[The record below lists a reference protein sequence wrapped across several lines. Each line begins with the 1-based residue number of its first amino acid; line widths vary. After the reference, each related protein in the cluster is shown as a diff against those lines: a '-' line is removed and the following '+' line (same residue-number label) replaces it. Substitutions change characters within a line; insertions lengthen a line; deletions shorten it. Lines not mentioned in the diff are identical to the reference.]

1 MVRCRSKENRPLP
14 SQVATDEIK
23 RLGFTLGP
31 LLGSGA
37 MSAVYAIERLL
48 PFAAEEALAI
58 KLLHPM
64 HQENVE
70 LVLRFFNEQQA
81 AQRVQHPAVIRVLD
95 AGLMSGRPYLLLER
109 CAETLHQRAP
119 TLSQTERITVIAQVA
134 SGTLAL
140 HRCGVVH
147 RDLKPANVMFSVN
160 DRLAPKI
167 IDLGLSKLITPGTS
181 LPVSTAQSELLG
193 TPEYRAP
200 ELWISAKDADAS
212 SDVYSLG
219 VMLYELMAGTLPFV
233 ADRESRLMDL
243 HLFEPPPALLSTP
256 PVIATFISRM
266 LAKKRSLRPSMAEV
280 FETLRTIAVVR

>member
-1 MVRCRSKENRPLP
+1 MPNQAAADDIRS
-14 SQVATDEIK
+14 
-23 RLGFTLGP
+23 LGFAVGP

-37 MSAVYAIERLL
+37 MSAVYAIERLV
-48 PFAAEEALAI
+48 PVEAEEGLAI

-95 AGLMSGRPYLLLER
+95 AGLIRGRPYLLLER
-109 CAETLHQRAP
+109 CATTLHQRAP
-119 TLSQTERITVIAQVA
+119 TLSPAERLLITAQVA

-140 HRCGVVH
+140 HQAGVVH
-147 RDLKPANVMFSVN
+147 RDLKPSNVMFSVT

-167 IDLGLSKLITPGTS
+167 IDLGLSKLMTPGTG

-233 ADRESRLMDL
+233 AERESRLMEL

-256 PVIATFISRM
+256 PMIATFISRM
-266 LAKKRSLRPSMAEV
+266 LAKKRCLRPSMAEV
-280 FETLRTIAVVR
+280 FETLRAIAVVR

>member
-70 LVLRFFNEQQA
+70 LVLRFFNEQKA

>member
-1 MVRCRSKENRPLP
+1 MP
-14 SQVATDEIK
+14 SQAAADEIK

-37 MSAVYAIERLL
+37 MSAVYAIERLV
-48 PFAAEEALAI
+48 PVEADEGLAL

-81 AQRVQHPAVIRVLD
+81 AQRVQHPAVIRVLE
-95 AGLMSGRPYLLLER
+95 AGLMSGRPYLLMER
-109 CAETLHQRAP
+109 CADTLHQRAP
-119 TLSQTERITVIAQVA
+119 TLSPADRLLITARVA
-134 SGTLAL
+134 SGALAL
-140 HRCGVVH
+140 HHAGVVH
-147 RDLKPANVMFSVN
+147 RDLKPSNVMLSVN

-181 LPVSTAQSELLG
+181 LPVSTAQAELLG

-233 ADRESRLMDL
+233 AERESRLMDL
-243 HLFEPPPALLSTP
+243 HLFEPPPTLRSTP
-256 PVIATFISRM
+256 PVITTLLGRM

-280 FETLRTIAVVR
+280 AETLRAVGR

>member
-1 MVRCRSKENRPLP
+1 MPNQAAADDIRH
-14 SQVATDEIK
+14 
-23 RLGFTLGP
+23 LGFALGP

-48 PFAAEEALAI
+48 PVEAEEALAI

-70 LVLRFFNEQQA
+70 LVLRFFNEQKA

-147 RDLKPANVMFSVN
+147 RDLKPANVMFSVT

-167 IDLGLSKLITPGTS
+167 IDLGLSKLVTPGHS

-256 PVIATFISRM
+256 PLITTLLGRM

-280 FETLRTIAVVR
+280 FETLRPIAVAR

>member
-48 PFAAEEALAI
+48 PVEAEEALAI

-95 AGLMSGRPYLLLER
+95 SGLMSGRPYLLLER

-167 IDLGLSKLITPGTS
+167 IDLGLSKLVTPGHS

-256 PVIATFISRM
+256 PLITTLLGRM

-280 FETLRTIAVVR
+280 FETLRPIAVAR

>member
-1 MVRCRSKENRPLP
+1 MPHQAAADDIRC
-14 SQVATDEIK
+14 
-23 RLGFTLGP
+23 LGFAVGP

-37 MSAVYAIERLL
+37 MSAVYAIERLV
-48 PFAAEEALAI
+48 PVEAEEGLAI

-64 HQENVE
+64 HLENVE
-70 LVLRFFNEQQA
+70 LVLRFFNEQKA

-95 AGLMSGRPYLLLER
+95 AGLIRGRPYLLMER
-109 CAETLHQRAP
+109 CADTLLQRAP
-119 TLSQTERITVIAQVA
+119 TLSHTERITVTAQVA
-134 SGTLAL
+134 SGALAL
-140 HRCGVVH
+140 HHAGVVH

-167 IDLGLSKLITPGTS
+167 IDLGLSKLVTPGTS

-200 ELWISAKDADAS
+200 ELWISSKDADAS

-233 ADRESRLMDL
+233 ADRESKLMDL
-243 HLFEPPPALLSTP
+243 HLFERPSALLSTP
-256 PVIATFISRM
+256 PLIATFIGRM
-266 LAKKRSLRPSMAEV
+266 LAKKRNLRPSMAEV
-280 FETLRTIAVVR
+280 AKTLHAIAVVR